1 MIVAAGR
8 DAGLSFEASWEVAA
22 IAALG
27 YMGNRRA
34 REWAEVLDGTVHPW
48 DDAYHGRRS
57 PLQAL
62 PREVPAALGYV
73 AAARRSGFGVSAAG

>member
-8 DAGLSFEASWEVAA
+8 AAGLSFEEAWEVAA
-22 IAALG
+22 ITALG
-27 YMGNRRA
+27 YMSERRA
-34 REWAEVLDGTVHPW
+34 REWAEVFDGTVCAW

-62 PREVPAALGYV
+62 PQEVPAALGY
-73 AAARRSGFGVSAAG
+73 ADPARLRR